1 MWQSS
6 PWQQFSKKDWC
17 RKKFCLSSCPVCCPN
32 ESEMQIKIC
41 FYFNCN
47 KICCWLPKWINYSS
61 SREGGGQRLKSKHTN
76 SAHFLLNAQ
85 NLFLRNIKTEHF
97 LLVQL
102 QEITNL
108 SKLFC
113 HSNGLFFYH
122 EKLLINISQDWNTYS
137 CLISRQ
143 DTSPPKKINRNHM
156 DAL

>member
-113 HSNGLFFYH
+113 HSNGLFFLSWEAADQH
-122 EKLLINISQDWNTYS
+122 F
-137 CLISRQ
+137 SRLRHIFLFNFKARHITPQ
-143 DTSPPKKINRNHM
+143 KD
-156 DAL
+156 